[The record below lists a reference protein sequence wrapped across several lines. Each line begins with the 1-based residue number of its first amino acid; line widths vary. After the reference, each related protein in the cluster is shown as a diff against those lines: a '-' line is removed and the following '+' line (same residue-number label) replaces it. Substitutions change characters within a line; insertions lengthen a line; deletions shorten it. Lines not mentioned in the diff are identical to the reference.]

1 MRGARS
7 HLAVERLSS
16 GGGSND
22 AHAESHGGG
31 RAVRIII
38 VSGLSGSGKTIALQ
52 TLEDLD
58 YYCVDNLPFKLILPL
73 TREILASSDI
83 STPAVAVGVDAR
95 NFIDELHRFPATL
108 AELRACG
115 DLDVEVL
122 FLQAA
127 DEMLLKRYSES
138 RRRHPLDLG
147 SVSLDEAIREERRL
161 LEPIVTC
168 ADLIVDTSETN
179 VYQLRELIRV
189 RLHETPR
196 EAMSL
201 LFESFGFKNGVPADA
216 DFVFDVRSLPNPHWE
231 PQLRPLTGLDRP
243 VIDFLEAQPQV
254 VEMIADLR
262 RFLEPWLPRFEA
274 SERSYLTVCVGCTG
288 GQHRSVFITEALS
301 RHFGAVRD
309 YVMVRH
315 RELNLTK

>member
-1 MRGARS
+1 
-7 HLAVERLSS
+7 
-16 GGGSND
+16 
-22 AHAESHGGG
+22 
-31 RAVRIII
+31 VRVII

-73 TREILASSDI
+73 AREILASSDI

-95 NFIDELHRFPATL
+95 NFIDELHQFPVTL
-108 AELRACG
+108 AELRAS

-127 DEMLLKRYSES
+127 DKILLKRYNES

-161 LEPIVTC
+161 LEPIVSC

-179 VYQLRELIRV
+179 IYQLRELIRL

-201 LFESFGFKNGVPADA
+201 LFESFGFKNGLPADA
-216 DFVFDVRSLPNPHWE
+216 DFVFDVRLLPNPHWE
-231 PQLRPLTGLDRP
+231 PHLRPLTGLDRA
-243 VIDFLEAQPQV
+243 VIDFLEAQPSV
-254 VEMIADLR
+254 LAMIADLCQ
-262 RFLEPWLPRFEA
+262 FLEGWLPKFEA
-274 SERSYLTVCVGCTG
+274 SERSYLTICIGCTG
-288 GQHRSVFITEALS
+288 GQHRSVYIAEALA
-301 RHFGAVRD
+301 RYFGEIRD
-309 YVMVRH
+309 HVMIRH
-315 RELNLTK
+315 RELNLVK